1 MNRILLIARREI
13 HGYLSSP
20 LGYIIVAALLLIDG
34 VAFNALAMA
43 DEKKSFDVLYWYFFF
58 SCGIVAAAGVLFSM
72 RLFAEERQTGT
83 IVLLTASPA
92 SEGELVVGKFLGG
105 FGFLAIFIAL
115 ASYMPLL
122 VVVNGRVSVGHL
134 MVGYLGLLL
143 EGAAIIALGTLMSAL
158 TKSQL
163 LAAVTS
169 AVVVVFL
176 FVSWFIAKKV
186 DGPLGDVIGYLS
198 MFDSH
203 FVSAARGVLKLSTV
217 VYTLSLT
224 YIGLHGATLVLAS
237 RRWRG

>member
-1 MNRILLIARREI
+1 MSRVLLIARREI

-20 LGYIIVAALLLIDG
+20 LGYVIVAALLLLDG
-34 VAFNALAMA
+34 LAFNALAMA

-58 SCGIVAAAGVLFSM
+58 SSGIVASAGVLFSM

-105 FGFLAIFIAL
+105 FAFLSLFIAL

-122 VVVNGRVSVGHL
+122 VLVNGRVSFGHL
-134 MVGYLGLLL
+134 LAGYLGLLL
-143 EGAAIIALGTLMSAL
+143 EGAAVVALGTLMSAL

-176 FVSWFIAKKV
+176 FVAWFIAKKV
-186 DGPLGDVIGYLS
+186 DGPLGDAIGYLS
-198 MFDSH
+198 IFDSH
-203 FVSAARGVLKLSTV
+203 FVSAARGVVKLETI
-217 VYTLSLT
+217 VYLLSLT
-224 YIGLHGATLVLAS
+224 YVGLHGATLVLAS